1 MLEIDIDIAISKAK
15 EDLSTLKLT
24 LNAIKNDPSIQEWI
38 SVLFLYQDLIQN
50 CEKCLAIF
58 DNSISN
64 VNYISKI
71 VQGMI
76 DTCLEI
82 MLNCKDGNYRQD
94 CIPYTEIQRQKVLDC
109 LIKSHKREEKIKKLI
124 KSNPNSTKDEA
135 GTNNSK
141 ATALNRSFS
150 EKEAAHYI
158 NMSVGFLRKS
168 RCKGNADNISSPPYL
183 KIGKTIRYLKKDLDT
198 WLEVLSQR
206 QTY

>member
-1 MLEIDIDIAISKAK
+1 MLEIDIALGKAK

-38 SVLFLYQDLIQN
+38 SVLFLYQDLINN

-71 VQGMI
+71 VQGMM

-94 CIPYTEIQRQKVLDC
+94 CIPYTEIQRQKVLDS
-109 LIKSHKREEKIKKLI
+109 LIKSHKREEKIRRLVSSSPDSI
-124 KSNPNSTKDEA
+124 KGEA
-135 GTNNSK
+135 GINNTNSS
-141 ATALNRSFS
+141 TLNRSFS
-150 EKEAAHYI
+150 TKEAAHYL
-158 NMSVGFLRKS
+158 NMSVAFLSKARSDGNTGKS
-168 RCKGNADNISSPPYL
+168 TSGPPYL
-183 KIGKTIRYLKKDLDT
+183 KLGKNVRYLKMDLDK
-198 WLEVLSQR
+198 WLEELSSKNR
-206 QTY
+206 